1 MHNPIAACT
10 WIFGNRDPIDVASR
24 LASLGL
30 AGAEVFLDLRSYEP
44 RELRRAFDRCGLRVF
59 SMTPENVD
67 IAHAT
72 PESREHAVTY
82 YDRLSA
88 FAAELGAPMI
98 TCHEHVGRT
107 RPHDDAEREWSRLV
121 ESCRRIVGFA
131 AARGLAVAFEPLNR
145 TLVSAVR
152 SAERANALIAA

>member
-30 AGAEVFLDLRSYEP
+30 AGAEVFVDLRSHEP

-67 IAHAT
+67 IAHAS
-72 PESREHAVTY
+72 PERREDAVAY

-88 FAAELGAPMI
+88 FAVDLGAQMI
-98 TCHEHVGRT
+98 TCHEYVGRT
-107 RPHDDAEREWSRLV
+107 QPHDDIEREWNRLV
-121 ESCRRIVGFA
+121 DSCRRIVDGA
-131 AARGLAVAFEPLNR
+131 VTRGLGVVFEPLNR
-145 TLVSAVR
+145 SLVSVV
-152 SAERANALIAA
+152 